1 MTSEEKPPDAIVYPY
16 ATHLNVLFPHLAK
29 VDVPTLVSTVKD
41 QWFNQT
47 LCQVNTSVVRLGV
60 MQGEYHWHKHDKN
73 DEFFCLEGEF
83 YVDLEERSL
92 ALRARGGGCC
102 AEGSLSS
109 HPRAPAMRHPNGR
122 ERRNR
127 TDRRLSTSALARSR
141 CHGPVRALDPR
152 CTRQTRLN
160 LHEAVAGTHL
170 QDFRRRRTRRTMQGR
185 QYIGTWRSNDV
196 Q

>member
-1 MTSEEKPPDAIVYPY
+1 MTSEEKPPDAIVHPY

-92 ALRARGGGCC
+92 ALRARGGLLCRRQSFI
-102 AEGSLSS
+102 APTRPSDASS
-109 HPRAPAMRHPNGR
+109 
-122 ERRNR
+122 
-127 TDRRLSTSALARSR
+127 
-141 CHGPVRALDPR
+141 
-152 CTRQTRLN
+152 
-160 LHEAVAGTHL
+160 
-170 QDFRRRRTRRTMQGR
+170 
-185 QYIGTWRSNDV
+185 
-196 Q
+196 